1 MKLLLL
7 TPFWRPVTGGVGR
20 FVEALRDRLLASGH
34 RVSVI
39 ALSGD
44 ATEGVTTFSR
54 STAVVLGAVL
64 RQIHRERPEA
74 IHVHG
79 HWRLLLP
86 AICHKLLHP
95 GLRVIFTFHTTT
107 RTRGLRRRLF
117 RFLLNR
123 CDVVTAVSADLLA
136 RESARYRLKTDVSVT
151 YPGAVP
157 APLVVD
163 QDVVRRQYGLHPRDP
178 VLLTVMP
185 LHYPLKASGLVDLI
199 RSIPYVLKRQPGT
212 QLVIVGDGVYRPALE
227 NLVGELDLT
236 PHVRFLGTL
245 ADPTPI
251 YAAADLVCHISY
263 QDELPLAILQ
273 AMALGK
279 SVLCS
284 PVGGIP
290 EVIRDGIE
298 GVHGVG
304 SPEDIARSI
313 LNLLEDPTR
322 RRELGDAARERV
334 RSEFTWDHLIN
345 RLSPIYGLRVR
356 KAIHVTVDV
365 EQDYH
370 LREKSY
376 RGVEEA
382 LPRILDILLHAG
394 IRGSFFVAAD
404 VAQRFPDL
412 LRRMLRDGHH
422 VGSHALSHSNPPI
435 GGRAEDIQRLD
446 VDQAMSV
453 IRPYLSEPASFRAP
467 NFLIDGASVGA
478 LTSSG
483 VRVDSSVVP
492 GRRVRKTRGTPRIDF
507 RGSPSAAYRV
517 SASTPA
523 TIGRM
528 PLVEVPVTA
537 NPYVRGS
544 PLGLGYL
551 HSVGV
556 GRALSAIEASPASQV
571 TFLIH
576 PWEAID
582 YPVGAPLPS
591 WMRLGCRSDLRD
603 LEELLRTSSTQHEMI
618 PFARLLDH
626 LLEPNPAWWSPGR
639 WGMLT
644 PKPRIVFVTNVY
656 RPVVGGVS
664 EYLAGL
670 VGTLRSNGFRT
681 TVLAYPPRLVLREAR
696 ARKAKSRKLFHAAF
710 GALCLMRI
718 AAWRLQGETVIVHS
732 HGASFCLAT
741 GFFARCFGALAVHTF
756 HSPIRYRSRVLSW
769 LAPRL
774 DALLF
779 VAPETQGLYET
790 TNHVRHDR
798 TAIVPGGVRPGS
810 DESSRDPASALR
822 QKGIPAESFLCLYV
836 GRVVPEKGV
845 DLAIEAVSV
854 LARTGHDARLIV
866 AGPSPGPEGSAYG
879 IHLRQLS
886 TRLGVGD
893 RLHFLGEVGPDELDS
908 LYRSAHCLLVP
919 SRWEE
924 PAPMVT
930 AEAMSRGLPVIA
942 AAVGGLR
949 RRVQDRQ
956 TGYLVPPEDSAA
968 LAQAIAHLIDSPEE
982 RSRLGTQ
989 AREWVSRH
997 ASVERMAQQH
1007 EGIYLALLREA
1018 RLT

>member
-54 STAVVLGAVL
+54 STAAVLGAVL

-86 AICHKLLHP
+86 AICHKLLRP

-422 VGSHALSHSNPPI
+422 VGSHALSHSNP
-435 GGRAEDIQRLD
+435 
-446 VDQAMSV
+446 
-453 IRPYLSEPASFRAP
+453 
-467 NFLIDGASVGA
+467 
-478 LTSSG
+478 T
-483 VRVDSSVVP
+483 
-492 GRRVRKTRGTPRIDF
+492 
-507 RGSPSAAYRV
+507 
-517 SASTPA
+517 
-523 TIGRM
+523 
-528 PLVEVPVTA
+528 
-537 NPYVRGS
+537 
-544 PLGLGYL
+544 
-551 HSVGV
+551 
-556 GRALSAIEASPASQV
+556 
-571 TFLIH
+571 
-576 PWEAID
+576 
-582 YPVGAPLPS
+582 
-591 WMRLGCRSDLRD
+591 
-603 LEELLRTSSTQHEMI
+603 
-618 PFARLLDH
+618 
-626 LLEPNPAWWSPGR
+626 
-639 WGMLT
+639 
-644 PKPRIVFVTNVY
+644 
-656 RPVVGGVS
+656 
-664 EYLAGL
+664 
-670 VGTLRSNGFRT
+670 
-681 TVLAYPPRLVLREAR
+681 
-696 ARKAKSRKLFHAAF
+696 
-710 GALCLMRI
+710 
-718 AAWRLQGETVIVHS
+718 
-732 HGASFCLAT
+732 
-741 GFFARCFGALAVHTF
+741 
-756 HSPIRYRSRVLSW
+756 
-769 LAPRL
+769 
-774 DALLF
+774 
-779 VAPETQGLYET
+779 
-790 TNHVRHDR
+790 
-798 TAIVPGGVRPGS
+798 
-810 DESSRDPASALR
+810 
-822 QKGIPAESFLCLYV
+822 
-836 GRVVPEKGV
+836 
-845 DLAIEAVSV
+845 
-854 LARTGHDARLIV
+854 
-866 AGPSPGPEGSAYG
+866 
-879 IHLRQLS
+879 
-886 TRLGVGD
+886 
-893 RLHFLGEVGPDELDS
+893 
-908 LYRSAHCLLVP
+908 
-919 SRWEE
+919 
-924 PAPMVT
+924 
-930 AEAMSRGLPVIA
+930 
-942 AAVGGLR
+942 
-949 RRVQDRQ
+949 
-956 TGYLVPPEDSAA
+956 
-968 LAQAIAHLIDSPEE
+968 
-982 RSRLGTQ
+982 
-989 AREWVSRH
+989 
-997 ASVERMAQQH
+997 
-1007 EGIYLALLREA
+1007 
-1018 RLT
+1018 